1 MRKMIILAG
10 LMLML
15 TILSAQDTAQKSTV
29 KSAEKPETNPGRD
42 MLTKPEVMSNQE
54 ILENKNELYLVR
66 LTGKLKLTDEQKEA
80 IRPIALERMKLM
92 DKMIKEKEK
101 NGKPSRKY
109 MMGIR
114 KESGKLLNQIN
125 ALLTEEQ
132 RAGFKLMQKENLKKI
147 REDKK

>member
-1 MRKMIILAG
+1 MKKIVMLTV
-10 LMLML
+10 LMLVL
-15 TILSAQDTAQKSTV
+15 TLLSAQDSLKVPTADK
-29 KSAEKPETNPGRD
+29 AENPGRT
-42 MLTKPEVMSNQE
+42 MLTKPEVMQNDE
-54 ILENKNELYLVR
+54 LLVNKNELYLVR
-66 LTGKLKLTDEQKEA
+66 LTGRLNLSDEQKEA

-101 NGKPSRKY
+101 NGKPSREF

-114 KESGKLLNQIN
+114 KESGELLGQIN

-132 RAGFKLMQKENLKKI
+132 RAEFKLMQKENLKKI